1 VKNQGSARDER
12 DGRKTGRVVLG
23 GLSLPGYAA
32 ATIVGLQNFEDRAKS
47 YVGKLVD
54 GRYRLESL
62 LGLGGMSAVFR
73 ATDLAGKSLAVKLL
87 HPELLDGE
95 TLTRFERESKLISAL
110 SHPHVVAT
118 LAAGQDEALGHYLVM
133 PLLSGRDLDGVLEA
147 HGALA
152 PESAVRV
159 ALQAA
164 RGLSA
169 AHRIG
174 VVHRD
179 VKPGNLL
186 LDRDGAEVIVKV
198 CDFGIAKRLDG
209 NAEDSLTATGS
220 QLGTPDYAAPEQLKN
235 AKEAD
240 ERADVWGLGATLY
253 QMLCGVAPFSH
264 IESLA
269 ELLVAIC
276 DEDVPH
282 LQDRAPWIEAGLAR
296 AVHRALIRDPN
307 LRPPTVED
315 FADRLR
321 RFSGGDEL
329 LDEARITRVSTEM
342 RQRVEGRA
350 DLALS
355 IAAPSRPGASDSDP
369 LGLTGK
375 SLSGRYQVL
384 RLIGKGG
391 MGSVYE
397 VEGPNAQRL
406 AAKVVSAGMA
416 NASPTALERFAR
428 EARTASDIT
437 SPNVARTIDAGSDE
451 ALGMPYIIM
460 ELLHGV
466 ELSAVLK
473 KEGALDP
480 EVAVRLVLQG
490 ASGVAAAH
498 ARGVVHRDIK
508 PANLFLQI
516 DEQTE
521 EVTVKVCDFGVAK
534 RTRVNE
540 ANNAVSQ
547 LSLTRTGGMLGSPMY
562 MSPEQAKNA
571 KAVDE
576 RTDVWSLS
584 VVLWEALSGQ
594 RLWGGQSSLGEL
606 IVAICTEPIPQLEV
620 VAAWVPRDLARVVHR
635 GLERDPDLRPSS
647 VRAFI
652 ESLSVFSGGTDRV
665 QKSQLVAMTVAQRGA
680 LQVKVNISA
689 SAAAGMANLA
699 RGGRGGT
706 SLPPERAAPPRSGV
720 AGALGKSSW
729 FTAILLM
736 VVVGSVFVA
745 LGYWMNHR

>member
-1 VKNQGSARDER
+1 
-12 DGRKTGRVVLG
+12 
-23 GLSLPGYAA
+23 
-32 ATIVGLQNFEDRAKS
+32 VGLPNFEDRARS
-47 YVGKLVD
+47 YIGKLLA
-54 GRYRLESL
+54 GRYRLDSL

-73 ATDLAGKSLAVKLL
+73 ASDLEGKSCAIKILY
-87 HPELLDGE
+87 PELFDAE
-95 TLTRFERESKLISAL
+95 ADQRFERESKLVMGL
-110 SHPHVVAT
+110 SHPHVVST
-118 LAAGQDEALGHYLVM
+118 LAAGRDEALGPYLVM
-133 PLLSGRDLDGVLEA
+133 PLLSGRDLEGVLEV

-169 AHRIG
+169 AHRVG
-174 VVHRD
+174 LVHRD

-186 LDRDGAEVIVKV
+186 LDRDGAEVIVRV
-198 CDFGIAKRLDG
+198 CDFGVAKRLDG
-209 NAEDSLTATGS
+209 AGEPSLTATGA
-220 QLGTPDYAAPEQLKN
+220 QLGTPDYAAPEQLTN
-235 AKEAD
+235 AKEVD
-240 ERADVWGLGATLY
+240 ERADIWGLGATLY

-264 IESLA
+264 VESVSD
-269 ELLVAIC
+269 LVTAIC
-276 DEDVPH
+276 TEDVPH
-282 LQDRAPWIEAGLAR
+282 VQDRAPWIEAGLAR
-296 AVHRALIRDPN
+296 AVHRALHRDPN
-307 LRPPTVED
+307 LRPPTIED

-329 LDEARITRVSTEM
+329 LDESRITRVPTEM

-355 IAAPSRPGASDSDP
+355 VAPLARPDASETDP

-375 SLSGRYQVL
+375 RLNDRYLVI
-384 RLIGKGG
+384 RLIGRGG

-397 VEGPNAQRL
+397 VEGPKGERL

-428 EARTASDIT
+428 EARTASDIS

-451 ALGMPYIIM
+451 AVGMPYIIM

-473 KEGALDP
+473 KEGALEP
-480 EVAVRLVLQG
+480 QVAVRLVLQG

-498 ARGVVHRDIK
+498 ARGIVHRDIK

-534 RTRVNE
+534 RTRVSE
-540 ANNAVSQ
+540 GNNAASH
-547 LSLTRTGGMLGSPMY
+547 LSLTRTGGILGSPMY

-576 RTDVWSLS
+576 RSDVWSLS

-606 IVAICTEPIPQLEV
+606 IVAICTEPIPQLDEV
-620 VAAWVPRDLARVVHR
+620 ASWVPRDLARVVHR

-665 QKSQLVAMTVAQRGA
+665 QKAQLVAMTVAERGA
-680 LQVKVNISA
+680 LQLKVNISA

-706 SLPPERAAPPRSGV
+706 SLPPERIAGQRSGKP
-720 AGALGKSSW
+720 GPRLENSW
-729 FTAILLM
+729 TMAVLLIL
-736 VVVGSVFVA
+736 VVGGLSLA
-745 LGYWMNHR
+745 LGYFMRKP